1 MQIFIVGSPLTTA
14 LSLDNKRF
22 HNQITEAR
30 LILEAIQTKRGWY
43 KHPLAKMYEDYEEWV
58 DLYIKTF
65 KAVKVKD
72 IILASEYSNKADSIK
87 PPFLSQEFYNH
98 MKSRL
103 YTKNKEFYE
112 DWCIFG
118 ESYINKYF
126 VSGEWKE
133 YLQK

>member
-1 MQIFIVGSPLTTA
+1 
-14 LSLDNKRF
+14 
-22 HNQITEAR
+22 
-30 LILEAIQTKRGWY
+30 
-43 KHPLAKMYEDYEEWV
+43 
-58 DLYIKTF
+58 
-65 KAVKVKD
+65 
-72 IILASEYSNKADSIK
+72 
-87 PPFLSQEFYNH
+87 

-103 YTKNKEFYE
+103 YTKDKEFYK

>member
-14 LSLDNKRF
+14 LSLDNK
-22 HNQITEAR
+22 
-30 LILEAIQTKRGWY
+30 
-43 KHPLAKMYEDYEEWV
+43 
-58 DLYIKTF
+58 
-65 KAVKVKD
+65 
-72 IILASEYSNKADSIK
+72 
-87 PPFLSQEFYNH
+87 
-98 MKSRL
+98 
-103 YTKNKEFYE
+103 